1 MANYGKGYYATSIT
15 LRPCPV
21 KKSTFSFR
29 HCNILGIPIVRT
41 TTYGKQSF
49 RFEEAGSEITLLI
62 NIRREENYKEFSRII
77 QTWTRSDNKCLM
89 CERVNV

>member
-1 MANYGKGYYATSIT
+1 MANSLSD
-15 LRPCPV
+15 LRKP
-21 KKSTFSFR
+21 
-29 HCNILGIPIVRT
+29 
-41 TTYGKQSF
+41 
-49 RFEEAGSEITLLI
+49 GSEITLLI